1 MKLTQH
7 RADLCF
13 NVYESPS
20 IKDTKRKE
28 RGYEESDRV
37 SSIGPKTKMETD
49 MHDLLSFL
57 VLSKSSLDSFLKK

>member
-7 RADLCF
+7 RADICF

-20 IKDTKRKE
+20 IKDTKRK

-37 SSIGPKTKMETD
+37 SSIGLKTKMETD